1 MFLDVE
7 YLQLTL
13 QSVRSVNIKGIIV
26 LRAYLTHLPLALVIE
41 YASELVKVSLEW

>member
-1 MFLDVE
+1 MPYVKMSLDAE

-26 LRAYLTHLPLALVIE
+26 LGVYLTHLPLALVIE
-41 YASELVKVSLEW
+41 YAAEL